1 MNMVEI
7 SENRTAADVHLG
19 GFMQQPHPACESL
32 CSGDTIIGLGRQS
45 EEPFGL
51 QANCGVYR

>member
-19 GFMQQPHPACESL
+19 GFMLQPHSACESL
-32 CSGDTIIGLGRQS
+32 CSGDTIIGLGRLS